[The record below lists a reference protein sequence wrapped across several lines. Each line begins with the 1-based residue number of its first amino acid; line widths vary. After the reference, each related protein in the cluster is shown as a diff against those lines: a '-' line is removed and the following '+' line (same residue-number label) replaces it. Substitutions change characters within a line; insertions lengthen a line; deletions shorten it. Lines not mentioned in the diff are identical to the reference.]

1 MAQTTDHQKAM
12 ARAYSRAGQE
22 LRRRHTDEFKAIL
35 TEIYALE
42 GLDIKRRRNQ
52 AEIQQDRIAEAV
64 KMLKE
69 NGLEVGGSL

>member
-22 LRRRHTDEFKAIL
+22 LRRRHRDEFKSIL

-42 GLDIKRRRNQ
+42 GLDIKRRRSQ
-52 AEIQQDRIAEAV
+52 SEIQQDRISDAV
-64 KMLKE
+64 KVLQE
-69 NGLEVGGSL
+69 NGVDVEV

>member
-42 GLDIKRRRNQ
+42 GLDIKRRRSQ
-52 AEIQQDRIAEAV
+52 AEIQKDRISDAV
-64 KMLKE
+64 KVLQE
-69 NGLEVGGSL
+69 NGVNVEV